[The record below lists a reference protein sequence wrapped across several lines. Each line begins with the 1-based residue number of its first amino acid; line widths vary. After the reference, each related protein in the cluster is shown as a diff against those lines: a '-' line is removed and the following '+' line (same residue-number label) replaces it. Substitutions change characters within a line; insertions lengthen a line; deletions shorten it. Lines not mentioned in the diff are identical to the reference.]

1 MCDRVAISP
10 EEKVNDFIN
19 SLTRNSPELDEK
31 PRPIPIQSRDDHFA
45 NANIVYPELPYG
57 PAVLC
62 CLSPQAASF
71 SPTVPSAAQ
80 QTACLPHNDIV
91 QLAAYRDLLTADGG
105 QSFSGDLLQYHLF
118 MEHLN
123 FGVLRIFGKRDPGVA
138 LQMVIKSCSGNALA
152 AISQ

>member
-1 MCDRVAISP
+1 MYS
-10 EEKVNDFIN
+10 
-19 SLTRNSPELDEK
+19 
-31 PRPIPIQSRDDHFA
+31 
-45 NANIVYPELPYG
+45 ELPYR
-57 PAVLC
+57 PAVLS

-80 QTACLPHNDIV
+80 QTACLPHNDIE
-91 QLAAYRDLLTADGG
+91 QLAAYRDLLTVDGG

-118 MEHLN
+118 MERLN
-123 FGVLRIFGKRDPGVA
+123 FGVFRIFGERDPGVA